1 MHIKDIISKL
11 KSFNKE
17 EVPIEEKIPQFLQQ
31 VMELNAKVYDVND
44 LMNKLCG
51 NRTSNFK
58 PIQIFSNYLKTGNMN
73 IIDEIANNYEKLFG
87 LKVMSSGTSY
97 GTSIAFIIEGIV
109 LAQYNKSTIWLLN
122 VMDEPYKG
130 TESIED
136 NSTLRYRIDNAK
148 FKFTIWLD
156 TDTNVIRAQIG
167 VPTIVV
173 AGIYYDADTLKMV
186 GHYLI

>member
-1 MHIKDIISKL
+1 MQIKEILKKL
-11 KSFNKE
+11 AQFNTE
-17 EVPIEEKIPQFLQQ
+17 ESIEEKISKFLKQ
-31 VMELNAKVYDVND
+31 VEELNPNIYEVND

-51 NRTSNFK
+51 NRTPNFK
-58 PIQIFSNYLKTGNMN
+58 PIQIFSDYLKTKDVNK
-73 IIDEIANNYEKLFG
+73 IEEIADNYEKLFG
-87 LKVMSSGTSY
+87 LKIINSGSSFDN
-97 GTSIAFIIEGIV
+97 SIAFIIQGII
-109 LAQYNKSTIWLLN
+109 LAKYNDSNIWLLN

-173 AGIYYDADTLKMV
+173 AGIYYDVDTLKMV